1 MSPGGNQQSWAT
13 RARAQGSQGQ
23 PAVSHDSGPC
33 PRHYSF
39 NQMSR
44 ATPARVRGATG
55 LTSCPWRLELV
66 SDGPRGRLTSSAP
79 WARVREPEVLS
90 RSPGRLG
97 PVPKALQGQPDVPG
111 DSSPAPRARGLD
123 QVSWDTCAWVRG
135 PAGSTSGLG
144 GLGAVPEGPR
154 CQPPL
159 PGDTDSSPRAH
170 GVDQLSRATWF
181 CARGPA
187 MSTTAPGRLGFV
199 S

>member
-44 ATPARVRGATG
+44 ATPARVRGPTG

-79 WARVREPEVLS
+79 WARVREPEVVS

-97 PVPKALQGQPDVPG
+97 PVPKALQGPPDVPG
-111 DSSPAPRARGLD
+111 DSSPAARARGLD

-187 MSTTAPGRLGFV
+187 MSTTSPGRLGFV